1 MALSDDVL
9 AGESYFIT
17 ELKAFRRI
25 LTAVERGERVL
36 CAIDEILR
44 GTNTVERIAASSTLL
59 RYLAGETAVCIA
71 ATHDI
76 ELCALLSDA
85 YDMAHFERRLPA
97 IPSRSTIACVPALP
111 ARATPSVC

>member
-1 MALSDDVL
+1 M
-9 AGESYFIT
+9 
-17 ELKAFRRI
+17 
-25 LTAVERGERVL
+25 L

-85 YDMAHFERRLPA
+85 YDMAHFEEA
-97 IPSRSTIACVPALP
+97 IAGDTIAFDYRLRPGPACTRNAIRLLTLMGFDK
-111 ARATPSVC
+111 ALTQEAENRAERYLQEGMW